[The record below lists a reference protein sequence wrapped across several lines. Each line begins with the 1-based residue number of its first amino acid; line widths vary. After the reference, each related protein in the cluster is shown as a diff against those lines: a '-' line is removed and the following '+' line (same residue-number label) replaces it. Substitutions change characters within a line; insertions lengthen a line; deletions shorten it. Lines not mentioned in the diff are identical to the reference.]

1 MKKIRLIR
9 LICVIV
15 LAVILIVASLF
26 ILIPR
31 RNDSSSGRAALCFV
45 HEDIMFPQMDYSQLF
60 SQLDIASYYVID
72 DSCSKEEMQK
82 KISKISAPNGL
93 ILFCEGDYA
102 LSGLQIASE
111 NAEIT
116 DLFLVSPELS
126 SDADLG
132 SIGTTS
138 PGCRVA
144 IFSEA
149 GKTGN

>member
-60 SQLDIASYYVID
+60 SQLDIASY
-72 DSCSKEEMQK
+72 
-82 KISKISAPNGL
+82 
-93 ILFCEGDYA
+93 
-102 LSGLQIASE
+102 
-111 NAEIT
+111 
-116 DLFLVSPELS
+116 
-126 SDADLG
+126 
-132 SIGTTS
+132 
-138 PGCRVA
+138 
-144 IFSEA
+144 
-149 GKTGN
+149 